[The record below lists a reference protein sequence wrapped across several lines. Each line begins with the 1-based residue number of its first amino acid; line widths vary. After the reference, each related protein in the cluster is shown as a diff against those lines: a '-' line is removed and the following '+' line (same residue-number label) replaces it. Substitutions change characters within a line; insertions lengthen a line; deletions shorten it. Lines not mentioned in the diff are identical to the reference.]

1 MHGFNSIFCSI
12 FITKNYLKMKR
23 LLLIAAMPVVL
34 LSCYPAGP
42 EYVEDVDVT
51 YTTYDQKFD
60 FQSKGKYAMP
70 DQIVVDVEI
79 EDGDTTYIYMKKVF
93 SDPILAAIA
102 DNMEANGWQKVSLA
116 ENPDVVVTPAGI
128 SSTTYFY
135 SYWYDWWYGGWYGG
149 WGWYYPPY
157 YTVSSYTTGTLIITM
172 ADPNVDQDSPINQ
185 SQTAWVAA
193 ANGLFTGNYDLTR
206 VTMAIDEA
214 FDQSPYLKLN

>member
-1 MHGFNSIFCSI
+1 
-12 FITKNYLKMKR
+12 
-23 LLLIAAMPVVL
+23 MPVVL

-60 FQSKGKYAMP
+60 FQSRGTYAMP
-70 DQIVVDVEI
+70 DKIVVDVEI
-79 EDGDTTYIYMKKVF
+79 EDGDTTYIYMKDIF
-93 SDPILAAIA
+93 AAPILAAID
-102 DNMEANGWQKVSLA
+102 DNMEANGWDKVGLA
-116 ENPDVVVTPAGI
+116 GTPDVVITPAGV

-157 YTVSSYTTGTLIITM
+157 YTVSSYTTGSMIITM
-172 ADPNVDQDSPINQ
+172 ADPNVGTDNPINQ
-185 SQTAWVAA
+185 SQTAWIAVG
-193 ANGLFTGNYDLTR
+193 NGLFSGAYDISR
-206 VTMAIDEA
+206 VTKAIDEA

>member
-1 MHGFNSIFCSI
+1 
-12 FITKNYLKMKR
+12 
-23 LLLIAAMPVVL
+23 MPVVL

-60 FQSKGKYAMP
+60 FQSRGTYAMP
-70 DQIVVDVEI
+70 DKIVVDVEI
-79 EDGDTTYIYMKKVF
+79 EDGDTTYIYMKDVF
-93 SDPILAAIA
+93 ATPILAAID
-102 DNMEANGWQKVSLA
+102 DNMKANGWAKVGLA
-116 ENPDVVVTPAGI
+116 GTPDVVVTPAGI

-157 YTVSSYTTGTLIITM
+157 YTVSSYTTGSMIITM
-172 ADPNVDQDSPINQ
+172 ADPNVGTDNPINQ
-185 SQTAWVAA
+185 SQTAWIAVG
-193 ANGLFTGNYDLTR
+193 NGLFSGAYDISR
-206 VTMAIDEA
+206 VTKAIDEA